1 MDQITYASPVFAT
14 EHKYFISRRSYDAT
28 VGTLPDFYATVR
40 KAWGVGGVI
49 VYCASAEQR
58 DELMAAVIRATW
70 PAL

>member
-1 MDQITYASPVFAT
+1 MDQIVYSAPHYTV
-14 EHKYFISRRSYDAT
+14 EHPYFICRRSYDAT
-28 VGTLPDFYATVR
+28 VSTMPAFYATAR

-49 VYCASAEQR
+49 VYCDSAEQR

>member
-1 MDQITYASPVFAT
+1 MDQIAYASPVFAT
-14 EHKYFISRRSYDAT
+14 EHAYFISRKNYDAT
-28 VGTLPDFYATVR
+28 VGTMPAFYTSVR